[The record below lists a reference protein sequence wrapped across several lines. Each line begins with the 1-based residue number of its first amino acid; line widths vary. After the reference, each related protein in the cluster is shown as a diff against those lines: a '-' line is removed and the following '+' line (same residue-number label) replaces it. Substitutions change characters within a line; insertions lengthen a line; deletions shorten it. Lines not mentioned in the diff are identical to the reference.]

1 MRSRFQY
8 SASACARRW
17 YSGSSDRTRGN
28 GAPSESVVAEST
40 ARECIEV
47 PAPRATSSD
56 GGLVDVPGRRLV
68 GGGGRKPSLSALS
81 SHFIMFA
88 SDYPHWD
95 SDFPNSTKPLRECRD
110 ISDAVRAKIVG
121 ENAERFCR
129 LAA

>member
-1 MRSRFQY
+1 MLRSPVNRSLVQRSTALSPCTISRYSRLPMRSRFQY

-68 GGGGRKPSLSALS
+68 GAEGETLLVRPIFAL
-81 SHFIMFA
+81 H
-88 SDYPHWD
+88 H
-95 SDFPNSTKPLRECRD
+95 
-110 ISDAVRAKIVG
+110 VRQ
-121 ENAERFCR
+121 R
-129 LAA
+129 LPAL